1 MERSCDRICV
11 SQVQERWGHIK
22 AKHTMGQLSTLAK
35 SCVISG
41 SLPEADE
48 NCVITQKEAALFSEE
63 ILVMK

>member
-1 MERSCDRICV
+1 
-11 SQVQERWGHIK
+11 
-22 AKHTMGQLSTLAK
+22 MGQLSTLAK